1 MSLTSKKRAFLR
13 KRAHNLEPIFR
24 IGKEGFSETL
34 AQGVLEALTPREL
47 IKVKI
52 LQNSEVDK
60 NEVAYEI
67 AGAIEAEVVGIIGR
81 TIIFYKE
88 NQDKPT
94 ISLELKTVK

>member
-34 AQGVLEALTPREL
+34 AQGVLDAIIPREL

-52 LQNSEVDK
+52 LQNSEADK
-60 NEVAYEI
+60 NEVAYQI
-67 AGAIEAEVVGIIGR
+67 ADVIEAEVVGIIGR
-81 TIIFYKE
+81 TIILYKE
-88 NQDKPT
+88 NADKPT
-94 ISLELKTVK
+94 ISLELKAVK

>member
-52 LQNSEVDK
+52 LQNSEVNK
-60 NEVAYEI
+60 NDVAYEI
-67 AGAIEAEVVGIIGR
+67 ADAIEAEVVGIIGR

-94 ISLELKTVK
+94 ISLELKAVK

>member
-13 KRAHNLEPIFR
+13 KRAHNLDPIFR
-24 IGKEGFSETL
+24 IGKEGFSEAL
-34 AQGVLEALTPREL
+34 AQGVLEALIPREL

-60 NEVAYEI
+60 NEVAYQI
-67 AGAIEAEVVGIIGR
+67 AEAIEAEIVGVIGR

-94 ISLELKTVK
+94 ISLELKLVR

>member
-67 AGAIEAEVVGIIGR
+67 AEAIEAEVVGIIGR

-94 ISLELKTVK
+94 ISLELKAVK

>member
-13 KRAHNLEPIFR
+13 KRAHNLEPIVR

-34 AQGVLEALTPREL
+34 AQGVLEALIPREL

-52 LQNSEVDK
+52 LQNSEADK
-60 NEVAYEI
+60 NEVSYQIAEI
-67 AGAIEAEVVGIIGR
+67 IEAEVVGIIGR

-94 ISLELKTVK
+94 ISLELKAVK

>member
-1 MSLTSKKRAFLR
+1 MNLTSKKRAFLR
-13 KRAHNLEPIFR
+13 KRAHKLDPIFR
-24 IGKEGFSETL
+24 IGKEGFSESLT
-34 AQGVLEALTPREL
+34 QGVLEALTPREL

-60 NEVAYEI
+60 NEVAYQI
-67 AGAIEAEVVGIIGR
+67 ADAIEAEVVGIIGR

-94 ISLELKTVK
+94 ISLELKLVK